1 MAFDENMKK
10 ILKMCR
16 FCFMCRHACP
26 VFLATKIDA
35 NTPRGHA
42 LLISKIDENMLD
54 WSEDIIDKVYQCSLC
69 SLCKELCEFHW
80 EEDTLIQKARE
91 TIVAIGRAPD
101 YVKKIASLLI
111 NQGTAFSELQKELS
125 IHGIN
130 KERNHTEVLYFAGN
144 TALCYYPEIIEIT
157 GMLLNSMGIS
167 WCMLDR
173 EESTGIEL
181 SELGYSTEAIVAAKN
196 LAEKISKINPE
207 IIITGN
213 PHAYKAFKDLYP
225 RWGIKKLYNIKIYHI
240 AEYLN
245 TKILEGKLKLKQ
257 NLNLSGISYHD
268 PCQLGRNMGIFDA
281 PRELIKTIS
290 GNSPIELFHNRSEA
304 ECCGAGS
311 VMHLTNPDI
320 ALKTARKRIENA
332 LEENSKIIVT
342 ACHNC
347 KRILA
352 ESSKNLN
359 AGIKVLDM
367 VELISFNGSD
377 KISTIK
383 KGKN

>member
-1 MAFDENMKK
+1 
-10 ILKMCR
+10 
-16 FCFMCRHACP
+16 MCRHACP

-80 EEDTLIQKARE
+80 EEDTLIQKTRE

-111 NQGTAFSELQKELS
+111 SQGTAFGELQKELS

-130 KERNHTEVLYFAGN
+130 KKRNHTEVLYFAGN

-157 GMLLNSMGIS
+157 GMMLNSMGIN

-213 PHAYKAFKDLYP
+213 PHAYKAFKELYP
-225 RWGIKKLYNIKIYHI
+225 RWGIKKLCNIKIYHI

-245 TKILEGKLKLKQ
+245 AKVQEGKLKLKRSW
-257 NLNLSGISYHD
+257 NLSGISYHD

-311 VMHLTNPDI
+311 VMHLTNPYI

-332 LEENSKIIVT
+332 LEEGSKIIVT

-347 KRILA
+347 KRILTEA
-352 ESSKNLN
+352 SKNLN

>member
-1 MAFDENMKK
+1 M
-10 ILKMCR
+10 
-16 FCFMCRHACP
+16 
-26 VFLATKIDA
+26 
-35 NTPRGHA
+35 
-42 LLISKIDENMLD
+42 
-54 WSEDIIDKVYQCSLC
+54 
-69 SLCKELCEFHW
+69 
-80 EEDTLIQKARE
+80 
-91 TIVAIGRAPD
+91 
-101 YVKKIASLLI
+101 
-111 NQGTAFSELQKELS
+111 
-125 IHGIN
+125 
-130 KERNHTEVLYFAGN
+130 
-144 TALCYYPEIIEIT
+144 
-157 GMLLNSMGIS
+157 
-167 WCMLDR
+167 
-173 EESTGIEL
+173 
-181 SELGYSTEAIVAAKN
+181 AAKN

-213 PHAYKAFKDLYP
+213 PHAYKAFKELYP
-225 RWGIKKLYNIKIYHI
+225 GWGIKKLCNIKIYHI

-245 TKILEGKLKLKQ
+245 AKVQEGKLKLKQ

-347 KRILA
+347 KKILA
-352 ESSKNLN
+352 EASIKLN

>member
-1 MAFDENMKK
+1 MAFNEEMKE

-54 WSEDIIDKVYQCSLC
+54 WSEDIIDKVYQCSQC

-80 EEDTLIQKARE
+80 EEDKLIQKARE
-91 TIVAIGRAPD
+91 TIVTIGKAPD
-101 YVKKIASLLI
+101 YVKQIASLFI
-111 NQGTAFSELQKELS
+111 SQGTAFSEINKELS
-125 IHGIN
+125 VHKIN
-130 KERNHTEVLYFAGN
+130 KETSHAEVLYFAGD
-144 TALCYYPEIIEIT
+144 TALCYYPEIIETT
-157 GMLLNSMGIS
+157 GMLLNSMGIN

-181 SELGYSTEAIVAAKN
+181 YELGYSNEAIVAAKN

-213 PHAYKAFKDLYP
+213 PHVYKAFKELYP
-225 RWGIKKLYNIKIYHI
+225 LWGIQKLYNTKIYHI
-240 AEYLN
+240 TEYLN
-245 TKILEGKLKLKQ
+245 AKVQEGKLKLRQ
-257 NLNLSGISYHD
+257 NPDLSGISYHD

-311 VMHLTNPDI
+311 VMNLTNPDV

-332 LEENSKIIVT
+332 VEENSKIIVT

-347 KRILA
+347 KKILA
-352 ESSKNLN
+352 EASENLN
-359 AGIKVLDM
+359 AGIKVIDM
-367 VELISFNGSD
+367 VELISFNCND
-377 KISTIK
+377 KINTIK
-383 KGKN
+383 IGKR